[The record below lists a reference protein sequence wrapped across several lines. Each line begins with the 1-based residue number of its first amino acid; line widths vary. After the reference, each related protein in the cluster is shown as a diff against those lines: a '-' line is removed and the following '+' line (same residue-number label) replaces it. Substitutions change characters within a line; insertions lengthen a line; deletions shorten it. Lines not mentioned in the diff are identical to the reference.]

1 MSTLFQSFKEQGGFK
16 LLKGYWKAGVLP
28 YALGQ
33 LILTG
38 GTKKGLEILRLGVQM
53 KIRNKLR
60 HGSINVLRQ
69 FDKDYHNQ
77 VAQPSEPSGKI
88 WICWMQGMENAP
100 MLVQK
105 CYESI
110 KARLNDREI
119 ILITSQNRKD
129 YVTMPE
135 HIEEKY
141 SKGIITH
148 THFSDLLRVE
158 LLCKYGG
165 TWIDATVFCSG
176 HNIPGYFFDS
186 SFFVFQNLKPG
197 ADGATCNVSS
207 WFMTAWANHKFML
220 AQRALLFDYW
230 ERYDYQVDYFLFHYF
245 ISIVSEFYAEDW
257 KKIIQFPNSFPHVL
271 QLMQFETFNQKKWDA
286 ITEACPFHKLTYK
299 HIVDNMTIKDTYY
312 QYVMDFRN

>member
-1 MSTLFQSFKEQGGFK
+1 MSSFFQSLKKQGGIK
-16 LLKGYWKAGVLP
+16 LLKSYWRTGVLL

-38 GTKKGLEILRLGVQM
+38 GTKKSLEILRLGVQM
-53 KIRNKLR
+53 KIRDKLR
-60 HGSINVLRQ
+60 QRFIDVLRQ
-69 FDKDYHNQ
+69 FDIEYSNQ
-77 VAQPSEPSGKI
+77 TQTSKPSDKI
-88 WICWMQGMENAP
+88 WVCWMQGMENAP
-100 MLVQK
+100 ALVQK

-110 KARLNDREI
+110 KTQLKDREI
-119 ILITSQNRKD
+119 ILITSQNRTD

-176 HNIPGYFFDS
+176 RNIPKYFFDS
-186 SFFVFQNLKPG
+186 SFFIFQNLKPG

-207 WFMTAWANHKFML
+207 WFITAWTNHKFML
-220 AQRALLFDYW
+220 AQRTLLFDYW
-230 ERYDYQVDYFLFHYF
+230 EKYDYQADYFLFHHF
-245 ISIVSEFYAEDW
+245 ISIISEFYAEDW

-271 QLMQFETFNQKKWDA
+271 QLMMFEPFEQEKWNA
-286 ITEACPFHKLTYK
+286 ITKACPFHKLTYK
-299 HIVDNMTIKDTYY
+299 HNTEDMAEKNTYY
-312 QYVMDFRN
+312 QFIVS